1 MSEKIPKH
9 LKVKHT
15 CKNCRK
21 KFTNR
26 VIVIVDKNFLMSEIT
41 EALYSSPANL
51 KSCKKCK
58 SVNFDI
64 TYSFYHE
71 EKIPHV

>member
-1 MSEKIPKH
+1 MSEKIRKH

-26 VIVIVDKNFLMSEIT
+26 VIVEVDKNFLMSEVT
-41 EALYSSPANL
+41 EAYKNSTANL
-51 KSCKKCK
+51 KNCHKCK
-58 SVNFDI
+58 SSEFTVN
-64 TYSFYHE
+64 YSFYHE
-71 EKIPHV
+71 EKIN